1 MDPLELPSLDTPAP
15 LPQRKGQRLLAV
27 FLSAI
32 IPGVGQWLLKDRKTA
47 SILSALFGLYL
58 LSFMLFRL
66 PRTFW
71 GFIALLYVGW
81 ALHSVAS
88 ALVLRRS
95 PSVKP
100 QFSLWWL
107 VISIPAS
114 MFAAVLLWYLLLP
127 ISGFRVFKIAGSSMA
142 PTMIEG
148 DDFIADYRHYNNA
161 APKSGDIVIFR
172 QEQKV
177 LVKRVIATE
186 GQTII
191 GHEGDVMVDGK
202 LLNEPYVRHLQ
213 PQNDELSNFGPITI
227 PHDQFFVMG
236 DNRDLSFDSRSP
248 SYAPVSTKDILG
260 VPLYA
265 YIPKDDRMGKP
276 IK

>member
-1 MDPLELPSLDTPAP
+1 
-15 LPQRKGQRLLAV
+15 
-27 FLSAI
+27 
-32 IPGVGQWLLKDRKTA
+32 
-47 SILSALFGLYL
+47 
-58 LSFMLFRL
+58 
-66 PRTFW
+66 
-71 GFIALLYVGW
+71 
-81 ALHSVAS
+81 
-88 ALVLRRS
+88 
-95 PSVKP
+95 
-100 QFSLWWL
+100 
-107 VISIPAS
+107 
-114 MFAAVLLWYLLLP
+114 
-127 ISGFRVFKIAGSSMA
+127 
-142 PTMIEG
+142 MIEG